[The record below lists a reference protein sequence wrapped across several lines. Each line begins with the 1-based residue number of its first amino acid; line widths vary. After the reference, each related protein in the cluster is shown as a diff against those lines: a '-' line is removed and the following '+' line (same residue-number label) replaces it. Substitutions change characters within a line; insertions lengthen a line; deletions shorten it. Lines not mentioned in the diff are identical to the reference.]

1 MSRYIGYGSS
11 STPWMTLKIVVVAP
25 MPSAS
30 ASTAAAVNDGCLR
43 TLRNA

>member
-1 MSRYIGYGSS
+1 
-11 STPWMTLKIVVVAP
+11 MTLKIVVVAP

-43 TLRNA
+43 HVRRA